1 MSKVV
6 FKLQQLL
13 QAASVYRKP
22 RPKQYCS
29 SKRLRR
35 QEENKEQKKNEN
47 PRRRDKKKG
56 KQRKKLGKHP
66 PHCVR
71 DPARGRSETLR
82 SQRGFYVTGGRP
94 T

>member
-1 MSKVV
+1 MI

-47 PRRRDKKKG
+47 PRRIDKKKMES
-56 KQRKKLGKHP
+56 
-66 PHCVR
+66 
-71 DPARGRSETLR
+71 RGRSWESTLLIVCGI
-82 SQRGFYVTGGRP
+82 QRAAAAKP
-94 T
+94 